1 MRFHG
6 CKHLASACFGR
17 MVYFYVPWLQE
28 LGADVGFVWF
38 CGCQAQLQGIAISL
52 GFCFGA
58 VGFSMAAFGL
68 RGCRRDM
75 TWLFGKD
82 GFRPIYRCLWS
93 VHDESGFLRPQHT
106 WTTLYQTN
114 TSEISEALQ
123 GGYPWAQVASA
134 TPNCLTTQC
143 PLTSPQHPCTGGF
156 FAAEIEA
163 YTRFQDITWSL
174 IPEDAEWANVMG
186 FNVMCRRGFC
196 LASDT
201 SDIRD
206 LLGCQAKSVAILRKP
221 VSWEVKQKAADFW
234 GETDD

>member
-1 MRFHG
+1 M
-6 CKHLASACFGR
+6 
-17 MVYFYVPWLQE
+17 
-28 LGADVGFVWF
+28 
-38 CGCQAQLQGIAISL
+38 SL
-52 GFCFGA
+52 DFFDLNTLEQPC
-58 VGFSMAAFGL
+58 
-68 RGCRRDM
+68 
-75 TWLFGKD
+75 T
-82 GFRPIYRCLWS
+82 RPIPLRSLKPFKEVTPGHKLHQLHPTDNS
-93 VHDESGFLRPQHT
+93 VPID
-106 WTTLYQTN
+106 
-114 TSEISEALQ
+114 I
-123 GGYPWAQVASA
+123 
-134 TPNCLTTQC
+134 
-143 PLTSPQHPCTGGF
+143 PQHPCTGGF

-234 GETDD
+234 GETDGLKSTQECRCWPWQLPCGNHFEYVRHARIHRPPEGIEWAGLRLRAFQTIRYCTKF

>member
-1 MRFHG
+1 MDSDHR
-6 CKHLASACFGR
+6 S
-17 MVYFYVPWLQE
+17 
-28 LGADVGFVWF
+28 
-38 CGCQAQLQGIAISL
+38 I
-52 GFCFGA
+52 
-58 VGFSMAAFGL
+58 AAFDQYMMSL
-68 RGCRRDM
+68 DFFDLNTLEQPC
-75 TWLFGKD
+75 T
-82 GFRPIYRCLWS
+82 RPIP
-93 VHDESGFLRPQHT
+93 LR
-106 WTTLYQTN
+106 
-114 TSEISEALQ
+114 ALQ
-123 GGYPWAQVASA
+123 GGYPWAKQVASA

-143 PLTSPQHPCTGGF
+143 PLTSSQHPCTGGF

-234 GETDD
+234 GETDGLKSSQECRCWPWQLPCGNHFEYVRHARIHRPPEGIEWAGLRLRAFQTIRYCTKF